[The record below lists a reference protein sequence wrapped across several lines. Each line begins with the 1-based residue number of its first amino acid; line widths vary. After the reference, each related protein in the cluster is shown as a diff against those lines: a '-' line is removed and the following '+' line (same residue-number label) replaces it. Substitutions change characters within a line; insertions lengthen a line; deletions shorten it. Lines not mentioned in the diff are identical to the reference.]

1 MIVIKEVQNKK
12 DLKKFVKFPIEL
24 YKNNPY
30 FVPGLIQ
37 DEIDEFTPEKNDAW
51 SYCEVKQ
58 WLAYKDN
65 KIVGRVA
72 AINNLQYN
80 QKMNVKQTRFTRYD
94 FIDDKEVSKALM
106 DKVIEYAK
114 ESGSEEVIGPMGFCD
129 LDKQGLLV
137 DGFDQIALYITSYNY
152 KYYIDH
158 IEEQGFE
165 VDAKWV
171 EYKLTMPT
179 EKNDKLEKVASYVQK
194 RYGYSVAPI
203 KNMDQVIELI
213 KQGMHIMN
221 EAYSHIY
228 CYVKLTDKQI
238 EQFAQTLKPL
248 INFDYVCAVLN
259 KEGKMIAYGLV
270 APSVG
275 KAFQKGKGHL
285 LPLTIFRLMKA
296 LKKNDTI
303 DMLGVGVLHEYQNT
317 GANAI
322 VLNHILQACIKNG
335 VKYAETGP
343 ELETNVQVQAQ
354 WKDFEKEVHKRR
366 ACYKISIK

>member
-1 MIVIKEVQNKK
+1 MITIKEVQNKK
-12 DLKKFVKFPIEL
+12 DLKRFVKFPIDL

-51 SYCEVKQ
+51 SYCEGKQ
-58 WLAYKDN
+58 WIAYKDN
-65 KIVGRVA
+65 KIVGRIA

-80 QKMNVKQTRFTRYD
+80 EKMNVKQTRFTRYD

-114 ESGSEEVIGPMGFCD
+114 QSGNDEVIGPMGFCD

-137 DGFDQIALYITSYNY
+137 EGFDQVALYITSYNH
-152 KYYIDH
+152 KYYIEH

-171 EYKLTMPT
+171 EYKIKLPT
-179 EKNDKLEKVASYVQK
+179 EKNEKLEKVANYVQK
-194 RYGYSVAPI
+194 KYGYSVVPI
-203 KNMDQVIELI
+203 NNIDQVIDLI
-213 KQGMHIMN
+213 KKGMHIMN

-228 CYVKLTDKQI
+228 CYVTLTDKQI
-238 EQFAQTLKPL
+238 EQFSQTLKPL

-285 LPLTIFRLMKA
+285 FPLTIFRLMKA

-317 GANAI
+317 GANAV

-335 VKYAETGP
+335 IKFAETGP

-354 WKDFEKEVHKRR
+354 WKDYDKEVHKRR
-366 ACYKISIK
+366 ACYKIKVK